1 MLLTC
6 QEPVSSVDHLIKY
19 CENSGLPVAL
29 DESIDNLKGDP
40 VDKLHQFVHP
50 GIVAVVST
58 NFMSYFQA
66 FALLPLTILTWFSS

>member
-1 MLLTC
+1 MLLTF
-6 QEPVSSVDHLIKY
+6 QEPVISVDDLIKY

-40 VDKLHQFVHP
+40 IDKLQQFVHP

-58 NFMSYFQA
+58 KFMSYFPS
-66 FALLPLTILTWFSS
+66 FCFH